1 MIICPNDIFL
11 LMHETFIDTD
21 GNSFAYMDCVALL
34 EWLKTFINFLTWI
47 MTCHIWLNY
56 VRIFIIIILMWITY
70 HMWLI
75 YVIIAILKLPCE
87 INIWIIFLNHLR
99 NIEKQNPFEFQNVKN
114 KFTSYFYWFTFKQH
128 IYNVAKFHIT
138 IQGLHNYLG

>member
-1 MIICPNDIFL
+1 MTLFL
-11 LMHETFIDTD
+11 LMHETFTDTH

-34 EWLKTFINFLTWI
+34 EWLKTFIKFLTWI
-47 MTCHIWLNY
+47 MTCQIWLNY
-56 VRIFIIIILMWITY
+56 VRIVTIIILMWITY

-87 INIWIIFLNHLR
+87 INIWIIFQNHLR
-99 NIEKQNPFEFQNVKN
+99 TIEKQNPFEFQNVKN
-114 KFTSYFYWFTFKQH
+114 KFTSYLYWFTFKQH

>member
-1 MIICPNDIFL
+1 LIICPNDIFL
-11 LMHETFIDTD
+11 LMHETFIDTH

-56 VRIFIIIILMWITY
+56 VRIFTIIILMWITY

-99 NIEKQNPFEFQNVKN
+99 NIEKQI
-114 KFTSYFYWFTFKQH
+114 H
-128 IYNVAKFHIT
+128 IIFLLIHLQTTYIECGKIS
-138 IQGLHNYLG
+138 HNHSRST